1 MELTGHYY
9 AEGPPDSPAANI
21 TNLLK
26 TDSRIAESMDR
37 IMPVAREYRLS
48 YRMSE
53 GNSCYRGGKPG
64 MSNALASALWGMD
77 FMLDL
82 GARGCT
88 GINLHGG
95 AGGVIAAALGNR
107 LPGARDARDLEIAE
121 LGTFYSPVAGNP
133 QLGYSARPIF
143 YGMMA
148 VEMFAGCTLVGT
160 ELDSSGA
167 NLTAYAGRKAG
178 SWRIALINKDLTR
191 DVTARV
197 ELPAKMER
205 AAAWRLTGP
214 APDATR
220 RWPWPAHSI
229 ILNAR

>member
-1 MELTGHYY
+1 
-9 AEGPPDSPAANI
+9 
-21 TNLLK
+21 
-26 TDSRIAESMDR
+26 
-37 IMPVAREYRLS
+37 
-48 YRMSE
+48 
-53 GNSCYRGGKPG
+53 
-64 MSNALASALWGMD
+64 MD

-82 GARGCT
+82 GARGCA

-95 AGGVIAAALGNR
+95 GGGVIAAALGNK

-167 NLTAYAGRKAG
+167 NLTAYAGHRAG

-214 APDATR
+214 APDATGGVR
-220 RWPWPAHSI
+220 FAGSEVEPRAASWAPRAEAMQVRGRAITIGVPRASAVVI
-229 ILNAR
+229 TSA